1 MNTDE
6 SNAPVVIIGG
16 ISGGI
21 GMAVARRMHADGYRI
36 AGFARDANRLQAVRD
51 VVPDAVL
58 VEADATDSEAVNRA
72 FARLLEESGGR
83 VDAYVHAIGSILL
96 KSAHMI
102 SDREWS
108 DTLRQNLDSAFYCLR
123 AMVKPMQKAGHG
135 AIVLISSVA
144 ARTGLPAHEAIAAAK
159 AGVQGLALSAAASYA
174 SRNVRVNV
182 VAPGLTETPM
192 SESLLASEQGRKI
205 SAAMHPLGRV
215 GRADEIA
222 AMIRVLISA
231 DGEWIT
237 GQVISVDGG
246 LSAIHQRPR
255 VS

>member
-1 MNTDE
+1 MNNNTAH
-6 SNAPVVIIGG
+6 NPVAIIGG

-21 GMAVARRMHADGYRI
+21 GMAVAKRLHAEGYLI
-36 AGFARDANRLQAVRD
+36 AGFARDSERLHAVKALLS
-51 VVPDAVL
+51 DAICMQT
-58 VEADATDSEAVNRA
+58 DATDPVAVNAA
-72 FARLLEESGGR
+72 FDAILQQTGGR
-83 VDAYVHAIGSILL
+83 VDVYVHAVGSVLL

-102 SDREWS
+102 SDNEWS

-123 AMVKPMQKAGHG
+123 AAIKPMQKAGQG

-182 VAPGLTETPM
+182 IAPGLIDTPM
-192 SESLLASEQGRKI
+192 AKPLLSSEQSRKI
-205 SAAMHPLGRV
+205 SEAMHPLGRI

-222 AMIRVLISA
+222 AMIHLIVSPEGA
-231 DGEWIT
+231 WIT
-237 GQVISVDGG
+237 GQVMSIDGG
-246 LSAIHQRPR
+246 LSTLHQRPKI
-255 VS
+255 